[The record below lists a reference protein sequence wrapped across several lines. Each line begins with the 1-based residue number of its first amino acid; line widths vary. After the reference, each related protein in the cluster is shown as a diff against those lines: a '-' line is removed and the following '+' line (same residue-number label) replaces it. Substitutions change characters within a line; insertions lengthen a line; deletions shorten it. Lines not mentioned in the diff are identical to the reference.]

1 MELKRLIRVAA
12 LAAATATASV
22 TVTLAQ
28 GVPAETPPSSF
39 SGDQYVDSRGC
50 IFVRVGVGPNTEWV
64 PRVGRDRRQLCGY
77 APSNSGQ
84 RQTAAAPAPQ
94 NQPGVTVIGG
104 ATAPATA
111 TTASRPAATAT
122 RPTAPAQPAVRSIAT
137 TPRPTATQPRS
148 VATTPRP
155 TPEPPRS
162 TAPAAT
168 GGCPNLP
175 ANLRPLFTGPN
186 PRCGPQAVHP
196 GDAARG
202 LDRTSS
208 FQGGTGG
215 EIRHVVRYEVAPPA
229 GYRAAWEDDRLN
241 PYRGVAFAGGTRQ
254 MEQVW
259 TNTVPRRLVG
269 DPPPRGLRGLF
280 AQPNRP
286 ATIVPAQLTVIR
298 P

>member
-12 LAAATATASV
+12 LAAATALASV
-22 TVTLAQ
+22 TVTFAQ
-28 GVPAETPPSSF
+28 SVPAETPPSSY

-50 IFVRVGVGPNTEWV
+50 VFVRVGVGSNTQWV
-64 PRVGRDRRQLCGY
+64 PRVGRDRRHICGFS
-77 APSNSGQ
+77 PTNSGQ

-94 NQPGVTVIGG
+94 TRPGVTVIGG
-104 ATAPATA
+104 APATA
-111 TTASRPAATAT
+111 AATTTSRPAATAT
-122 RPTAPAQPAVRSIAT
+122 RPTPPAQPAVRSIAT
-137 TPRPTATQPRS
+137 TPRPTASQPRS

-155 TPEPPRS
+155 MPEPPRS
-162 TAPAAT
+162 APAAT
-168 GGCPNLP
+168 GNCANLP
-175 ANLRPLFTGPN
+175 ANVRPFFTGPN

-202 LDRTSS
+202 IDRTSS
-208 FQGGTGG
+208 VQGGTGG
-215 EIRHVVRYEVAPPA
+215 GVRQVVRYEVDPPA
-229 GYRAAWEDDRLN
+229 GYRAAWDDDRLT
-241 PYRGVAFAGGTRQ
+241 PYRGLAFAGGQRQ

-286 ATIVPAQLTVIR
+286 ATIVPAQLTVVR